1 MKSSVSSNMTE
12 GSIFKI
18 LFFYSLPIIV
28 TNLVQLLFH
37 VVDVTILAIMADDL
51 AVAAVGACGSLITLL
66 VGIFTGFATGSN
78 VLIARRIGEGNTAGI
93 KKATGVSIAIGIISG
108 FILMVI
114 GIVFARK
121 FLIITN
127 CQPDVLDD
135 AARYLV
141 TYFYGMPIIMLYNFV
156 AAVFRA
162 VGDSVRPMK
171 YMIVSGIIKIILNIV
186 FIGVLKISVA
196 GVALAT
202 IISNL
207 ISLLLALRV
216 VFKYDFKFRVEVK
229 DVCIKKEELLEI
241 IKVGI
246 PTCLCSIFFYIANVI
261 LSSKVNLISTNAMT
275 ANAISSQFDG
285 IIYNVGCSIAIATSV
300 IVGQNFGAKNFER
313 VRKTIGQSIGY
324 TTCVS
329 LFLGVTF
336 VLLSDVM
343 LGMLSENPDIIAIA
357 KDKMVLLCL
366 TYFITSIME
375 ILSFSLRAMEMSNAT
390 MIVGGIC
397 GLGIRGLWAWFIW
410 PLHPTLSMLFLSYPV
425 SAFVAIIIYLL
436 ICLKI
441 NIFKERKY
449 GKSN

>member
-1 MKSSVSSNMTE
+1 MKRYADSNMTE
-12 GSIFKI
+12 GSIFKN
-18 LFFYSLPIIV
+18 LFFYSIPIII

-37 VVDVTILAIMADDL
+37 VVDVTILAIMADDF

-66 VGIFTGFATGSN
+66 VSVFTGFATGSN
-78 VLIARRIGEGNTAGI
+78 VLIARRIGEGNKEGI
-93 KKATGVSIAIGIISG
+93 KKATGVSVAIGIISG
-108 FILMVI
+108 LILMAI
-114 GIVFARK
+114 GVVFAKK

-135 AARYLV
+135 AAKYLAV
-141 TYFYGMPIIMLYNFV
+141 YFCGMPIIMLYNFV

-171 YMIVSGIIKIILNIV
+171 YMIISGIIKIALNIV
-186 FIGVLKISVA
+186 FIGVLKFSVI

-207 ISLLLALRV
+207 ICLLLALLV
-216 VFKYDFKFRVEVK
+216 LFKNDFKFRIEPK
-229 DVCIKKEELLEI
+229 DIRLKKEEFSEI
-241 IKVGI
+241 VKVGV

-261 LSSKVNLISTNAMT
+261 LSSKVNLISTDAMT
-275 ANAISSQFDG
+275 ANAISNQFDG

-313 VRKTIGQSIGY
+313 VKKTIVQSAGY

-329 LFLGVTF
+329 LSLGIIF

-343 LGMLSENPDIIAIA
+343 LGMLSDNDNVIAIA
-357 KDKMVLLCL
+357 RDKMVMLCL

-375 ILSFSLRAMEMSNAT
+375 ILSFSLRAMKMPNAT

-410 PLHPTLSMLFLSYPV
+410 PMHPTLSVLFLSYPV
-425 SAFVAIIIYLL
+425 SAFAAIIIYLL
-436 ICLKI
+436 ICFKKRNSFKI
-441 NIFKERKY
+441 
-449 GKSN
+449 